1 MHSHREG
8 SRERGRIAAKM
19 RQSMLRR
26 RPGRGDAGSEGFTL
40 IELLI
45 VMLVLGVL
53 AATVVY
59 AVQGITGNSVEAACG
74 YDLKTVETAVEAYK
88 GEMGNYP
95 MGGAPEV
102 SGATDNWLGS
112 NAAGSLLAPLMN
124 QSNAGPN
131 RGANLISPAGPWLKG
146 VPQNGSHYYIWV
158 ANDGSG
164 KVMVGTGSDTEAV
177 PTFTG
182 CSAANLS

>member
-1 MHSHREG
+1 MRE
-8 SRERGRIAAKM
+8 SVL
-19 RQSMLRR
+19 QR

-45 VMLVLGVL
+45 VMLILGVL

-102 SGATDNWLGS
+102 SGATDSWGPTD
-112 NAAGSLLAPLMN
+112 NAAASLQAPLMN

-131 RGANLISPAGPWLKG
+131 KEANLISPAGPWLKD
-146 VPQNGSHYYIWV
+146 VPQNGTHYYIWV

-164 KVMVGTGSDTEAV
+164 KVMVGTGSDTEAE
-177 PTFTG
+177 PSAGATD
-182 CSAANLS
+182 CSAANLT

>member
-1 MHSHREG
+1 
-8 SRERGRIAAKM
+8 
-19 RQSMLRR
+19 MLRR
-26 RPGRGDAGSEGFTL
+26 RPGRGDVGSEGFTL

-95 MGGAPEV
+95 LGPSEIVG
-102 SGATDNWLGS
+102 STDSDPRDS
-112 NAAGSLLAPLMN
+112 NAAGTLNSPLMMA
-124 QSNAGPN
+124 SGSGPN
-131 RGANLISPAGPWLKG
+131 KSAILITPAGPWLKD
-146 VPQNGSHYYIWV
+146 VPQNGTHFYIWV
-158 ANDGSG
+158 ANNGSG
-164 KVMVGTGSDTEAV
+164 KVTVGKGTYDPNSPPSATEC
-177 PTFTG
+177 PTSF
-182 CSAANLS
+182 S